1 MNGPD
6 GSDSE
11 MLPVASRVNGGD
23 LSLHGEREHVW
34 FGPTCVVSACVQAF
48 LGPGAT
54 AVPIERACLRD
65 EEYKHIMGG
74 SDAW

>member
-1 MNGPD
+1 MNGHD
-6 GSDSE
+6 GSDSV
-11 MLPVASRVNGGD
+11 MLPVVSGVNGGD

-34 FGPTCVVSACVQAF
+34 FGPTCVVRRMLVPF

-74 SDAW
+74 SVGW